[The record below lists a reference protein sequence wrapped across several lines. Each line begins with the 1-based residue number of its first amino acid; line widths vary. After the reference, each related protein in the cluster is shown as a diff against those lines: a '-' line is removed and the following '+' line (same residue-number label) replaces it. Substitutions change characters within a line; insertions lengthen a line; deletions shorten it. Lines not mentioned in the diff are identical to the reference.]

1 MLKFVKALSVLL
13 GIAVTSLPA
22 QAQTKCMARTTM
34 VTELAEKYGEVN
46 HGVGMQN
53 AQQLIEVWSSKKT
66 GSWTII
72 ASHANGMSCIMATGQ
87 NWTDNPK
94 FATAFDER
102 VSYR

>member
-13 GIAVTSLPA
+13 GIAVTTLPA
-22 QAQTKCMARTTM
+22 QAQTKCTTRTNM
-34 VTELAEKYGEVN
+34 VTELTEKYGEVN
-46 HGVGMQN
+46 QGVGIQS

-72 ASHANGMSCIMATGQ
+72 ASHANGMSCIMATGH

-94 FATAFDER
+94 FSTAFDER
-102 VSYR
+102 VGY